1 VRIALVLGVSSGG
14 VGNHVRSLARGLV
27 ERGHRVV
34 VAGPP
39 ETGERFGFT
48 AAGAAFAPV
57 GIGAVPHPGRD
68 LAALL
73 RLGGPLAGAD
83 AVHAHGVRAGALSG
97 LATRTPLAVTLHNAP
112 PEATGPRAL
121 VFPVLERIVARRAET
136 VLGVSGDLVRRMRE
150 RGARDAR
157 PAVVAAP
164 PMPPPRRTRAEV
176 RAALGVPE
184 GRPLL
189 LVVARLAA
197 QKGLDVLLDAVP
209 AIADRG
215 PRPVVAVAGD
225 GPLRGALAARAAE
238 RDLPVLL
245 LGHRTDVADLLAAA
259 DLFVLPSRW
268 EGPSLVV
275 MEALRA
281 GLPVVA
287 TRVGGIPDLYS
298 GTALLVAPGDPAALA
313 AAVGSV
319 LDDAALA
326 GRLRAA
332 AARAAVILP
341 TEDDVLDQVTGLY
354 RELAR
359 R

>member
-1 VRIALVLGVSSGG
+1 VR
-14 VGNHVRSLARGLV
+14 
-27 ERGHRVV
+27 
-34 VAGPP
+34 
-39 ETGERFGFT
+39 T
-48 AAGAAFAPV
+48 
-57 GIGAVPHPGRD
+57 
-68 LAALL
+68 
-73 RLGGPLAGAD
+73 
-83 AVHAHGVRAGALSG
+83 
-97 LATRTPLAVTLHNAP
+97 
-112 PEATGPRAL
+112 
-121 VFPVLERIVARRAET
+121 
-136 VLGVSGDLVRRMRE
+136 
-150 RGARDAR
+150 
-157 PAVVAAP
+157 
-164 PMPPPRRTRAEV
+164 
-176 RAALGVPE
+176 ALGVPE

-209 AIADRG
+209 AIADRD